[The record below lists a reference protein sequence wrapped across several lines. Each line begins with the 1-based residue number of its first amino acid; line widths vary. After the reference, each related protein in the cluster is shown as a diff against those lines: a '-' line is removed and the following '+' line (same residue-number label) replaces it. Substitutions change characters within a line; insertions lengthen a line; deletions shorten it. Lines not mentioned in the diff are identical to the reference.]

1 MNEKPL
7 LSADLV
13 VILSGITAAL
23 HVGKLPTALPLL
35 GDALGITLLQA
46 GFLLSLVQVAGMSL
60 GLLLGLAAD
69 SLGLRRSLLVGLSIL
84 AAASALGGWARD
96 ATDLLWLR
104 AAEGLGFL
112 LVSLPAPS
120 LIRQL
125 VPPGQLS
132 LRLGLWGA
140 YMPLGTALA
149 LLCGPWVMA
158 ALDWRGWW
166 WGLAAISAGMA
177 LLAALRVPSDAA
189 RRRAASAL
197 PASESQAWLHRLRQT
212 LAASGPWLVALT
224 FAMYSGQWLAV
235 IGFLPSVY
243 DQAGVSGTMA
253 GALTAF
259 AALCNVVGN
268 VGSGRLVHRGV
279 RPQLLLH
286 AAFAAMA
293 LGTFIAFA
301 LPEEQVVLRYLG
313 VLMFSGFGGMI
324 PATLFMLAVRFA
336 PSEQTVSTTVGWV
349 QQFASLGQF
358 LGAPLVA
365 WVAGQVGGWQWTWAV
380 TGAACLVG
388 VLLVG
393 RMPLKPVS
401 K

>member
-35 GDALGITLLQA
+35 RDALGITLLQA

-69 SLGLRRSLLVGLSIL
+69 SLGLRRSLLAGLSIL

-166 WGLAAISAGMA
+166 WGLPRSPPAWRCWRRGACPRTPHGGT
-177 LLAALRVPSDAA
+177 
-189 RRRAASAL
+189 RRRPGRRAKARPGCIAC
-197 PASESQAWLHRLRQT
+197 AR
-212 LAASGPWLVALT
+212 PWRRA
-224 FAMYSGQWLAV
+224 
-235 IGFLPSVY
+235 
-243 DQAGVSGTMA
+243 D
-253 GALTAF
+253 
-259 AALCNVVGN
+259 
-268 VGSGRLVHRGV
+268 RGWW
-279 RPQLLLH
+279 R
-286 AAFAAMA
+286 
-293 LGTFIAFA
+293 
-301 LPEEQVVLRYLG
+301 
-313 VLMFSGFGGMI
+313 
-324 PATLFMLAVRFA
+324 
-336 PSEQTVSTTVGWV
+336 
-349 QQFASLGQF
+349 
-358 LGAPLVA
+358 
-365 WVAGQVGGWQWTWAV
+365 
-380 TGAACLVG
+380 
-388 VLLVG
+388 
-393 RMPLKPVS
+393 
-401 K
+401 